1 MNWAVLLPIIG
12 YLGLM
17 LGLGIWA
24 MRRQSAVDSGDKTL
38 GYFLGGRS
46 LGWFVLVLTMLASA
60 ASAGTFVG
68 GPGLVYGQGYGW
80 VLVSIWQVPTAFV
93 AFTLLGKRFAIL
105 SRKLNLITLTDFFR
119 QRYESNA
126 VVILL
131 SLGLVGLLI
140 AYMVPQFVAG
150 ARLLQA
156 VTGADYEV
164 LLITF
169 AAVIMI
175 YIAVGGFL
183 ASALTD
189 AAQGII
195 MFFGGIAL
203 WVLLL
208 GAAGGLGDVNAA
220 VMETSPESFALPGPG
235 GFTVPMIASYSLQLG
250 LLFCALPHLAVR
262 AMSYSSS
269 RAVHIAMQ
277 VGPIVMWVITL
288 GFLTMGIVAAFFV
301 PGLEVGDLALPMAI
315 VGELPD
321 GVAGI
326 LLAAP
331 IAAAMS
337 TIDSMILVVA
347 GALVRDLYMNYVKP
361 DVSDRSA
368 SRLGS
373 ICSVV
378 IGAVVVWIA
387 FHPPNY
393 LEYLVIYAI
402 GGLEVVLFL
411 PLVAGLYWKR
421 GNALGVVLGSVSGF
435 TWYVLANDFYPDLA
449 LGMFPIAT
457 SAAVAAAGYLLG
469 AYLGPRP
476 RRAVLVKF
484 WGTQA
489 EIDRLAP
496 EEAMVG
502 KAP

>member
-1 MNWAVLLPIIG
+1 MNWALLLPILG
-12 YLGLM
+12 YLALM
-17 LGLGIWA
+17 LGLGLWA
-24 MRRQSAVDSGDKTL
+24 MRRQRLLAGGSSSTNF
-38 GYFLGGRS
+38 FLGGRS

-105 SRKLNLITLTDFFR
+105 SRKLDLVTLTDFLR
-119 QRYESNA
+119 HRYESNA
-126 VVILL
+126 VVVLL

-150 ARLLQA
+150 ARLLEA
-156 VTGADYEV
+156 VTGADYQV
-164 LLITF
+164 LLIAF
-169 AAVIMI
+169 AAVILL
-175 YIAVGGFL
+175 YVALGGFL

-189 AAQGII
+189 AAQAII

-203 WVLLL
+203 WVFLLT
-208 GAAGGLGDVNAA
+208 AANGLGDVNAA

-235 GFTVPMIASYSLQLG
+235 GFTLPMIASYSLQLG

-262 AMSYSSS
+262 AMSYRDS
-269 RAVHIAMQ
+269 RAVHTAMQ
-277 VGPIVMWVITL
+277 VGPIIMWVITL
-288 GFLTMGIVAAFFV
+288 GFLTMGIVAVFFN
-301 PGLEVGDLALPMAI
+301 PGQTVGDLALPETI
-315 VGELPD
+315 VGQLPD
-321 GVAGI
+321 GLAGI

-331 IAAAMS
+331 VAAAMS
-337 TIDSMILVVA
+337 TIDSMILIVA
-347 GALVRDLYMNYVKP
+347 GVIVRDLYTNYVKP

-373 ICSVV
+373 IASIVV
-378 IGAVVVWIA
+378 GVVVVWFA

-421 GNALGVVLGSVSGF
+421 GNALGVVLGSVGGF
-435 TWYVLANDFYPDLA
+435 TWYVLANDVNPDLA

-457 SAAVAAAGYLLG
+457 SAAVAALGYVAG
-469 AYLGPRP
+469 AYLGTPP

-489 EIDRLAP
+489 EIDKLPEGERRVVARL
-496 EEAMVG
+496 
-502 KAP
+502 